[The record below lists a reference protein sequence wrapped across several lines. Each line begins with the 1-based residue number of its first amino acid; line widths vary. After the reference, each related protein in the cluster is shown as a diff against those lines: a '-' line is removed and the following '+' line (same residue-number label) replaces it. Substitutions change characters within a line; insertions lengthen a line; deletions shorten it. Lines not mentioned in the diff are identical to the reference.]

1 MTNTEFDNQ
10 LNEIAHYQIHKEML
24 PFVGARFNETKIL
37 LISESHY
44 VPKEC
49 KETITDDW
57 YKNRNFVQHLKGNHN
72 TRNVANGGNHP
83 LFKSIVS
90 ASKEVNPALDF
101 SCFAWYN
108 FYQKPAQHK
117 DSIKKGLTND
127 DKKIARE
134 VFEKVITILQ
144 PSAVIFL
151 SKLAFDELW
160 FDDAGKRAR
169 RWNNEKHCHNFK
181 DYDLPMYSVQH
192 PNSAWWNK
200 ISGKNNMTG
209 KQRFKN
215 VLTKLNSKAV

>member
-1 MTNTEFDNQ
+1 MTNTEFDKQ
-10 LNEIAHYQIHKEML
+10 FEEIAHYQIHKEML
-24 PFVGARFNETKIL
+24 PFVGERFNETKIL
-37 LISESHY
+37 LVSESHY
-44 VPKEC
+44 VPQGC
-49 KETITDDW
+49 KAEMNDAW
-57 YKNRNFVQHLKGNHN
+57 YDNRNLLVHLKGNHH
-72 TRNVANGGNHP
+72 TRNVAIGGNHP
-83 LFKSIVS
+83 LFTSIVS
-90 ASKEVNPALDF
+90 ATKEVNPALDF

-117 DSIKKGLTND
+117 DSIKKDLSEK
-127 DKKIARE
+127 DKQIARE

-160 FDDAGKRAR
+160 FDDAGNRAR

-181 DYDLPMYSVQH
+181 EYDLPMYSIQH

-209 KQRFKN
+209 KQRFKS
-215 VLTKLNSKAV
+215 VLTKLIS